1 MATKLK
7 DVVKD
12 VVKQRPAPKST
23 FGTDPNDPWSVKSYV
38 DESITSDR
46 KSVLARYLKAK
57 GFNPEFISKDQ
68 KDAHTKTGEFLKWK
82 RDHSIYEEEET
93 VQEDIPIGNTQSEIR
108 SLVKDSPILKRTHE
122 LNREYKHVGV
132 VKSPSTLL
140 RKEDLVNEL
149 KDTTI
154 ASYKAAAEKDVKELK
169 PMVKGEYGG
178 IAKRMVSRREK
189 GLDRVKMREDNYADP
204 KCATQ
209 STIAATNNTDEVLPK
224 RNISKSARMVK
235 EIYSK
240 HREVKESLYD
250 WEKEDKGG
258 KPLGKKPIEQKADSK
273 DDVGDNNKP
282 NSRMTLK
289 GGTTLTGQTRDTLEI
304 DPMLN
309 NRNHMPDYK
318 SIDDKKL
325 KKQ

>member
-1 MATKLK
+1 MAIKLK

-23 FGTDPNDPWSVKSYV
+23 FGTDPNDPWSVKSNV
-38 DESITSDR
+38 AESITTDR

-82 RDHSIYEEEET
+82 RDHSIYEEEE
-93 VQEDIPIGNTQSEIR
+93 
-108 SLVKDSPILKRTHE
+108 
-122 LNREYKHVGV
+122 
-132 VKSPSTLL
+132 
-140 RKEDLVNEL
+140 LVNEL

-318 SIDDKKL
+318 SIGDKKL